1 VTRRRALL
9 ALWATCLIWGLAF
22 PLSKLALRDISPM
35 LFTALRFVTATILLL
50 PTIRHAT
57 REEWRAGG
65 WLGLLLAL
73 AFSTQTVG
81 LDLTTASRSGFITA
95 LYIPFTPLIV
105 AVVFRRLPSAV
116 AAAGITVAMVGMVLL
131 TRPGPAAHGINA
143 GDLLS
148 LACAAMFAAHMVATG
163 FFARRHAVERL
174 MMTQVATAALLTT
187 LATPLLESPRLTA
200 TPLLLG
206 VVAYEAVLASIVA
219 IQLQLAAQRVLS
231 ATHAALVYSLEPVL
245 ATLAAMLLT
254 GDRFAG
260 LQWAGGGLILLGS
273 LLPDLSRSFGK
284 QPGLSSSRG
293 DQGIRP

>member
-1 VTRRRALL
+1 MTRRRALL
-9 ALWATCLIWGLAF
+9 ALWSTCLIWGLAF

-35 LFTALRFVTATILLL
+35 LFTALRFVTATILLVPAL
-50 PTIRHAT
+50 RHAT

-95 LYIPFTPLIV
+95 LYIPFTPVIV
-105 AVVFRRLPSAV
+105 AVVFRRLPSVV
-116 AAAGITVAMVGMVLL
+116 ATAGITVAMIGMALL
-131 TRPGPAAHGINA
+131 TRPGSADGGINL

-148 LACAAMFAAHMVATG
+148 LACAALFAAHMVATG
-163 FFARRHAVERL
+163 FFARRYAVERL

-206 VVAYEAVLASIVA
+206 VVVYEAVLASIVA

-231 ATHAALVYSLEPVL
+231 ATHAALVYSLEPVV
-245 ATLAAMLLT
+245 ATLGAMMLT

-260 LQWAGGGLILLGS
+260 LQWAGGGLILIGS
-273 LLPDLSRSFGK
+273 LLPDLSRSVRNR
-284 QPGLSSSRG
+284 PGQLTSSG
-293 DQGIRP
+293 NEGIRP

>member
-1 VTRRRALL
+1 MTRRRALV
-9 ALWATCLIWGLAF
+9 ALWTTCLIWGLAF
-22 PLSKLALRDISPM
+22 PLSKLALRDVSPM
-35 LFTALRFVTATILLL
+35 LFTALRFVVATCLLL
-50 PTIRHAT
+50 PAMRHAT

-105 AVVFRRLPSAV
+105 AFVFRRLPSAV
-116 AAAGITVAMVGMVLL
+116 AAAGITVAMIGMALL
-131 TRPGPAAHGINA
+131 TRPGPVAGGMNA

-148 LACAAMFAAHMVATG
+148 LACAALFAAHMVATG
-163 FFARRHAVERL
+163 FFAGRHPVGRL
-174 MMTQVATAALLTT
+174 MMTQVATAAVLTT
-187 LATPLLESPRLTA
+187 LATPWLESPRLTA
-200 TPLLLG
+200 TPLLVG
-206 VVAYEAVLASIVA
+206 VVAYEAVLAGIIA

-231 ATHAALVYSLEPVL
+231 ATHTALVYSLEPVL
-245 ATLAAMLLT
+245 ATFGAMILT

-273 LLPDLSRSFGK
+273 LLPELSPPSGDR
-284 QPGLSSSRG
+284 PGPPSSKRKTG
-293 DQGIRP
+293 VRP